1 MRVTLVT
8 EFYYP
13 HLGGVS
19 EHVHHLALELHRR
32 GHHATVITS
41 NMAGQ
46 GDDPPFVRRIGTSRL
61 VYSNGSFARITTGFG
76 LRRRMAELLRETGAD
91 VVHLQDALAPTLGL
105 VASGAAWR
113 MGLPV
118 VGTFHTWFRRS
129 PGYWAFRRLLQ
140 PRLDR
145 LAARIAVSQP
155 VVEAMRKYFRSE
167 FEIIPNG
174 VQVGYF
180 HPNGRRP
187 TDALT
192 DHARLLFL
200 GRMEPR
206 NGLGTL
212 LATMPRVLAR
222 YPRAVLTVAGDG
234 PWRRYYERRARPLG
248 ASVRFIGQV
257 FDDRPSYYGSADLYL
272 CPTRIASFGVTLLEA
287 MACGTPMVVA
297 DNVGFRSVVDRGA
310 EAVILPKDDPAAW
323 AETTIGLLADPER
336 RRGMSEAG
344 LAKAARF
351 AWPRIARQEL
361 AVYERVLGRS
371 AGVRRDSPS
380 PLTVSRA
387 AW

>member
-1 MRVTLVT
+1 MRVALVT

-19 EHVHHLALELHRR
+19 EHVHHLALELRRR
-32 GHHATVITS
+32 GHDATVITS

-46 GDDPPFVRRIGTSRL
+46 SEDPPFVRRLGTSRL

-76 LRRRMAELLRETGAD
+76 LRRRMTALLRETGAD

-105 VASGAAWR
+105 VASSAAWR

-155 VVEAMRKYFRSE
+155 VVEAMRKYFRAE

-187 TDALT
+187 NDALT
-192 DHARLLFL
+192 LGPRLLFL
-200 GRMEPR
+200 GRLDPR
-206 NGLGTL
+206 NGLDT
-212 LATMPRVLAR
+212 VLAAMPAILAA
-222 YPRAVLTVAGDG
+222 YPATELTVVGDG
-234 PWRRYYERRARPLG
+234 PLRGYYQRKARPLG
-248 ASVRFIGQV
+248 DRVRFAGAV
-257 FDDRPSYYGSADLYL
+257 FAERPEYYGTADLYL
-272 CPTRIASFGVTLLEA
+272 CPTTKASFGITLLEA
-287 MACGTPMVVA
+287 MASGTPMIVS
-297 DNVGFRSVVDRGA
+297 DITGFRELVDGGA
-310 EAVILPKDDPAAW
+310 EAVLVPKDDAAAW
-323 AETTIGLLADPER
+323 AGAVTALIGDPVR
-336 RRGMSEAG
+336 RSRMGAAG
-344 LAKAARF
+344 LVKATRY
-351 AWPRIARQEL
+351 AWPRVADQVV
-361 AVYERVLGRS
+361 AVYQRVTR
-371 AGVRRDSPS
+371 
-380 PLTVSRA
+380 
-387 AW
+387 